1 MQMVDLLS
9 VLPSIDGAQF
19 CLEVGPQLC
28 SPVCGQQHVDSG
40 GVCSRAGGVG
50 TGAGS
55 AASHGGALC
64 LAVPIWSPS
73 WLFVNIFA
81 PDALASLI
89 AWNFSLVTL
98 TIVLQTA

>member
-1 MQMVDLLS
+1 MVDLLS

-28 SPVCGQQHVDSG
+28 SPVCGQQHVDPG

-50 TGAGS
+50 TAAAG
-55 AASHGGALC
+55 AASRGGALC
-64 LAVPIWSPS
+64 LAVPVWSPS
-73 WLFVNIFA
+73 RLFVNIFA

>member
-1 MQMVDLLS
+1 MVDLLS

-28 SPVCGQQHVDSG
+28 SSVCGKQHVDSG
-40 GVCSRAGGVG
+40 GVCHRAGGVG
-50 TGAGS
+50 TAAAAAG
-55 AASHGGALC
+55 AASRGGALC
-64 LAVPIWSPS
+64 LAVPVWSPS
-73 WLFVNIFA
+73 RLFVNIFA

>member
-1 MQMVDLLS
+1 MVDLLS

-28 SPVCGQQHVDSG
+28 SPVCRQQHVDPG
-40 GVCSRAGGVG
+40 GVCSRAGGVA
-50 TGAGS
+50 TAAG
-55 AASHGGALC
+55 AASSGGALC
-64 LAVPIWSPS
+64 LAVPVWSPS
-73 WLFVNIFA
+73 RLFVNIFA